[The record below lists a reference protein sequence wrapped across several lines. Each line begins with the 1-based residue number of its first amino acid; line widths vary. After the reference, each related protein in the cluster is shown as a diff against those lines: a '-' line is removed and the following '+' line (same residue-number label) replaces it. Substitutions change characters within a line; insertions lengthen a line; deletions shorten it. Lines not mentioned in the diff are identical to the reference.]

1 MCLVSSL
8 LLRTEIVK
16 VVLLWLLLLLSA
28 ASLSASLW
36 WPQVVEVVLIFLLN
50 FDLALGLG
58 LVVLAVR
65 RILREVAVLCRL
77 CCLPRIWVRGGIV
90 HASPAS
96 PSTGTS
102 PSTAV
107 GSSCGSACWYS
118 VHWSGGTPS
127 IVRIVASIRRVHHIT
142 FAHVCGGRRRGR
154 VVATTTCRSAGAK
167 CGVDNGG
174 WSASQCCW
182 CCRCCCRCCC
192 CSWRCYCG

>member
-28 ASLSASLW
+28 ASLPASLW

-96 PSTGTS
+96 PSTD
-102 PSTAV
+102 
-107 GSSCGSACWYS
+107 C
-118 VHWSGGTPS
+118 
-127 IVRIVASIRRVHHIT
+127 
-142 FAHVCGGRRRGR
+142 F
-154 VVATTTCRSAGAK
+154 
-167 CGVDNGG
+167 
-174 WSASQCCW
+174 
-182 CCRCCCRCCC
+182 RC
-192 CSWRCYCG
+192 